1 MGGKFLGLNFNPT
14 TDQITLKIAHII
26 RMSKTRGKQRRSK
39 VDSLDD
45 EWLENLRTGK
55 LQLTKR
61 RVLSFVMSQYDP
73 LGLASP
79 LMLGA
84 KLLLR
89 RLYASGL
96 DCGWDE
102 KLPEK
107 EQATWHTFIADAMK
121 LREIS
126 IPRAVVDS
134 GSRERW
140 LV

>member
-1 MGGKFLGLNFNPT
+1 MGGKFLGLHFQPSSDT
-14 TDQITLKIAHII
+14 ITLRIAHII
-26 RMSKTRGKQRRSK
+26 RMSKTRGKQRRAK
-39 VDSLDD
+39 VAPMDE
-45 EWLENLRTGK
+45 EWLEDIRVGR

-84 KLLLR
+84 KRLLR

-102 KLPEK
+102 CLPEQ
-107 EQATWHTFIADAMK
+107 EQATWHNK
-121 LREIS
+121 
-126 IPRAVVDS
+126 
-134 GSRERW
+134 
-140 LV
+140 